1 MTMTTTPYD
10 ECLQRGHVPQDAAN
24 PRLQHLCGRCGR
36 VRQTEVPRDLDAER
50 RWVLEAAEF
59 AQYVHDPENAAASLN
74 AYRER
79 RMGQGPWRDWPR
91 DFIRESEEEV
101 VDLAN
106 YLCGALQELGE
117 DRDDEDAAKCQML
130 LRMAL
135 GAAVTA
141 YAALA
146 EYRRT
151 DL

>member
-1 MTMTTTPYD
+1 MLTITPYD
-10 ECLQRGHVPQDAAN
+10 ECLQHGHVPQSAAN

-36 VRQTEVPRDLDAER
+36 VRLAEVPRDLEAER
-50 RWVLEAAEF
+50 RWVSEAAEH
-59 AQYVHDPENAAASLN
+59 AQYVHDGENIAASLN
-74 AYRER
+74 SYRER

-91 DFIRESEEEV
+91 DFITESEEEA

-106 YLCGALQELGE
+106 YICGALQELGDE
-117 DRDDEDAAKCQML
+117 RDDEDAAKCQML

-135 GAAVTA
+135 SATVTA